1 VTGHERSKWA
11 EPIYLDTS
19 ALIKLFVP
27 EPESDLLNQAL
38 VGAADVVISDLAL
51 TEMASALGRR
61 TRERLLTSP
70 EARRVL
76 GAAERLAIACRRAEL
91 TPPTHRRAERL
102 LLTSGS
108 ALRSLVAL
116 HIALAIDAGAATM
129 VTFDSRL
136 AEVASG
142 QHLFVAPET
151 TAEVEGGTARAG
163 TARRASAV
171 RRRRR
176 SGKVPPETQ

>member
-1 VTGHERSKWA
+1 MNGRERSNWA
-11 EPIYLDTS
+11 EPVYLDTS

-27 EPESDLLNQAL
+27 ERESDLLNQAL

-51 TEMASALGRR
+51 TEMASAVGRR
-61 TRERLLTSP
+61 TRARLLTTT
-70 EARRVL
+70 EARRLL
-76 GAAERLAIACRRAEL
+76 GEAARLAIACRRAEL

-102 LLTSGS
+102 LLTSGP
-108 ALRSLVAL
+108 ALRSLDAL

-142 QHLFVAPET
+142 QHLFVVPET
-151 TAEVEGGTARAG
+151 TAEAEGGAAWAG
-163 TARRASAV
+163 DTRRASA
-171 RRRRR
+171 RRRLR
-176 SGKVPPETQ
+176 